1 MRKILGAD
9 IDRDAITAKKNE
21 AREMRCRAS

>member
-1 MRKILGAD
+1 MRKILGVD

-21 AREMRCRAS
+21 AQEMR

>member
-21 AREMRCRAS
+21 AQEMR